1 MDPFG
6 LLSVLIFVLL
16 LAIMLLASAIFIV
29 HTQQV
34 AVIERL
40 GKFVKVATPGL
51 NFKVPLIDRVA
62 ARLNMQ
68 VQQLIVEV
76 ETKTKDNVFVSI
88 PVAVQFQVIPGR
100 ERDAHY
106 ALQQPIAQINSYV
119 QDNVRTSLASL
130 TLDQAF
136 ESKDSIAAHVEAT
149 LSDRMGTYGWAIVN
163 TLVTDIRPDTR
174 VMNSMNEINA
184 AQRQRDAAVS
194 LAEAEKIRLVTTAE
208 GEAEAKRL
216 QGMGIAME
224 REAIVEGLAEQI
236 KTLQEAG
243 VETSPEQLLLL
254 TQYFDTLRDV
264 ARNSRSS
271 VMFVPSNPGG
281 VAQLSDEITK
291 AYLAASQLDQG
302 QQQAGGAQMRQVA
315 NQQRY
320 EITER

>member
-1 MDPFG
+1 MDFTW
-6 LLSVLIFVLL
+6 LIVVVVLIMLGIVLL
-16 LAIMLLASAIFIV
+16 AGSIFIV
-29 HTQQV
+29 HTQQM
-34 AVIERL
+34 AIIERL
-40 GKFVKVATPGL
+40 GKFVRVAGPGL
-51 NFKVPLIDRVA
+51 NLKIPLIDRVA

-100 ERDAHY
+100 ERDAYY

-130 TLDQAF
+130 TLDQSF
-136 ESKDSIAAHVEAT
+136 ESKDSIAAHVEST

-163 TLVTDIRPDTR
+163 TLVTDIRPDAR

-216 QGMGIAME
+216 QGQGIAME

-243 VETSPEQLLLL
+243 VESSPEQLLLL

-264 ARNSRSS
+264 ARTSRSS
-271 VMFVPSNPGG
+271 VMFMPSNPGG
-281 VAQLSDEITK
+281 VAQMGDELMRAFVAVDRLDDNVNRSD
-291 AYLAASQLDQG
+291 G
-302 QQQAGGAQMRQVA
+302 
-315 NQQRY
+315 
-320 EITER
+320 

>member
-1 MDPFG
+1 MDFTS
-6 LLSVLIFVLL
+6 LTVLIVLIA
-16 LAIMLLASAIFIV
+16 LAIMLLAGSIFIV
-29 HTQQV
+29 HTQQMTI
-34 AVIERL
+34 IERL
-40 GKFVKVATPGL
+40 GKFVRVAGPGL
-51 NFKVPLIDRVA
+51 NFKVPVIDRVA

-100 ERDAHY
+100 ERDAYY

-130 TLDQAF
+130 TLDQSF
-136 ESKDSIAAHVEAT
+136 ESKDSIAAHVEST

-163 TLVTDIRPDTR
+163 TLVTDIRPDAR

-243 VETSPEQLLLL
+243 VDSSPEQLLLL

-264 ARNSRSS
+264 ARTSRSA
-271 VMFVPSNPGG
+271 VMFMPSNPGG
-281 VAQLSDEITK
+281 VTQMGDELMR
-291 AYLAASQLDQG
+291 AFVAVDHLDDNKD
-302 QQQAGGAQMRQVA
+302 A
-315 NQQRY
+315 
-320 EITER
+320 

>member
-1 MDPFG
+1 MDFTS
-6 LLSVLIFVLL
+6 LTVLIVLIAL
-16 LAIMLLASAIFIV
+16 VIMLLAGSIFIV
-29 HTQQV
+29 HTQQM
-34 AVIERL
+34 AIIERL
-40 GKFVKVATPGL
+40 GKFVRVAGPGL
-51 NFKVPLIDRVA
+51 NFKVPVIDRVA

-100 ERDAHY
+100 ERDAYY

-130 TLDQAF
+130 TLDQSF
-136 ESKDSIAAHVEAT
+136 ESKDSIAAHVEST

-163 TLVTDIRPDTR
+163 TLVTDIRPDAR

-243 VETSPEQLLLL
+243 VESSPEQLLLL

-264 ARNSRSS
+264 ARTSRSS
-271 VMFVPSNPGG
+271 VMFMPSNPGG
-281 VAQLSDEITK
+281 VTQMGDELMR
-291 AYLAASQLDQG
+291 AFVAVDHLDDNKD
-302 QQQAGGAQMRQVA
+302 A
-315 NQQRY
+315 
-320 EITER
+320 